1 MLPILSLAQAHW
13 RLQSATP
20 AEQLRY
26 AALHERAAVPDAPA
40 EALNELGCFWLA
52 GQRDE
57 RLARGLFIAAARY
70 GSLEALLNLGYV
82 HWYGKGVAVN
92 ERRALAC
99 YYQAAAR
106 GSIDARYEIGQIFLG
121 SDDERLPAPR
131 KVAAGLLRAY
141 RHFQSAAGDGHVEA
155 MYSLGDLLLDTDFS
169 ERDEASGLYWLM
181 CAAGHGHPLAADRLA
196 RFYLDEPRL
205 EMPDPGNLMGNF
217 WRNYRT
223 RRDGLVNDEMEKES

>member
-1 MLPILSLAQAHW
+1 MLPILSLALTHW
-13 RLQSATP
+13 PGQSATP
-20 AEQLRY
+20 AERQRY
-26 AALHERAAVPDAPA
+26 AKLHERAAAPDASA
-40 EALNELGCFWLA
+40 EALNELGCLWLA

-70 GSLEALLNLGYV
+70 GSLEALLNLGYI
-82 HWYGKGVAVN
+82 HWYGKGAAVN

-99 YYQAAAR
+99 YCQAAAR

-121 SDDERLPAPR
+121 SDDEHLPASR
-131 KVAAGLLRAY
+131 KVATDLLRAY
-141 RHFQSAAGDGHVEA
+141 QHFRTAAGGGHVEA
-155 MYSLGDLLLDTDFS
+155 MFALGNLLLDTDFS
-169 ERDEASGLYWLM
+169 ERDEANGLYWLM

-205 EMPDPGNLMGNF
+205 EIPDPGNLMGDF

-223 RRDGLVNDEMEKES
+223 RRDGLVTGEMEKE